1 MKKYQV
7 EIISET
13 VLTVPDI
20 IAENKEE
27 AFAIASEKASQMSL
41 DDSTIIAENSNL
53 TLTEDATPEEIA
65 TKVAARLENGDFE
78 LIEDDNYPQTNY
90 RTVTVPVNT
99 AINTEDSKEEDT
111 GTGRHMLDIE
121 VAVDGKAYNTCT
133 TDGPRGRT
141 LYCERGF
148 TCKKITPV
156 SLKVDGVP
164 VSPLSDA
171 LKKSLQDIL
180 DDTDAIEDFNS
191 SQMY

>member
-7 EIISET
+7 NVHYDAVVTVCGILANSE
-13 VLTVPDI
+13 
-20 IAENKEE
+20 EE
-27 AFAIASEKASQMSL
+27 ALEIAKKRAETMSL
-41 DDSTIIAENSNL
+41 NEAEVVDENSCV
-53 TLTEDATPEEIA
+53 TLTEDATPEETAAEVA
-65 TKVAARLENGDFE
+65 TRLENGDFE
-78 LIEDDNYPQTNY
+78 LVEDDNYPQTDN
-90 RTVTVPVNT
+90 RTVTVPVST
-99 AINTEDSKEEDT
+99 GDSQSD
-111 GTGRHMLDIE
+111 RHMLDIE
-121 VAVDGKAYNTCT
+121 VDVDGKAYNTRT

-156 SLKVDGVP
+156 SLKVDGVQI
-164 VSPLSDA
+164 SPLSDA